1 MRGCWPGSDGKGQ
14 GWGAVFLQ
22 VFGKGKDMDK
32 EVVLAGEDEKEA
44 ARMGEGCL
52 LSRVLPHH
60 AAMWLAKAAKTGEAG
75 SLERMIEIEKAIERC
90 RRWYPERFLRPAALA
105 GEVD

>member
-1 MRGCWPGSDGKGQ
+1 MS
-14 GWGAVFLQ
+14 
-22 VFGKGKDMDK
+22 
-32 EVVLAGEDEKEA
+32 EA
-44 ARMGEGCL
+44 GCL

-60 AAMWLAKAAKTGEAG
+60 AAMWLVKASQTGEAG
-75 SLERMIEIEKAIERC
+75 SLERRVEIEKAIERC

>member
-1 MRGCWPGSDGKGQ
+1 MAKVL
-14 GWGAVFLQ
+14 GWVAVFLQ
-22 VFGKGKDMDK
+22 VFGKRKDMDK
-32 EVVLAGEDEKEA
+32 EVVLAGVAERKEEK
-44 ARMGEGCL
+44 MGEGCL

>member
-1 MRGCWPGSDGKGQ
+1 MREKAPG
-14 GWGAVFLQ
+14 WAAFLE

-32 EVVLAGEDEKEA
+32 EVVLAGVAERRAE
-44 ARMGEGCL
+44 RMGDCL
-52 LSRVLPHH
+52 LSRVLPHD
-60 AAMWLAKAAKTGEAG
+60 AAMWLAKASQVGEAG